1 LGERHGDVS
10 VADKTPPV
18 RWQRI
23 GQTKVEAEHF
33 ADSWKRASLSASKV
47 AIISTADAFGSGYN
61 EFPFDALKIFRASFA
76 AAGKVLV
83 RAAVLRQFRSVM
95 AGNRTLGCLSI
106 FLFIA
111 LCASLLVNFVLMI
124 ATFQRLSG
132 IREPEPIPRFREIL
146 LQRGARAT
154 TDKIAVIAMR
164 GLISSSIPGNV
175 SDSMVDDLRAALQQ
189 ARDDSRVKAIVLEVD
204 SPGGEVTASDEIYSA
219 VVKTR
224 ARKPVVVYMD
234 SLAASG
240 GYYVSCGGKFL
251 MANETTITGS
261 IGVIIQTLNYE
272 QLFNKIGLA
281 SVVFKSGKFKD
292 MLNGARPITPEE
304 RELVQNFIMSTYDKF
319 LGIVA
324 KERNLPADLLRNSIA
339 DGRILSGKE
348 ALQNKL
354 IDGLGE
360 LDDAFAKAKQL
371 ANAPEAKVVK
381 YGPPFSL
388 ARFLRVFGGS
398 ESKIEL
404 QLPKQLVPQLESGR
418 AYFLPSYYAP

>member
-1 LGERHGDVS
+1 M
-10 VADKTPPV
+10 
-18 RWQRI
+18 
-23 GQTKVEAEHF
+23 
-33 ADSWKRASLSASKV
+33 AS
-47 AIISTADAFGSGYN
+47 D
-61 EFPFDALKIFRASFA
+61 R
-76 AAGKVLV
+76 
-83 RAAVLRQFRSVM
+83 R
-95 AGNRTLGCLSI
+95 LGCLSI
-106 FLFIA
+106 FLFVA
-111 LCASLLVNFVLMI
+111 LCASLFVNFVLMI
-124 ATFQRLSG
+124 VAFQRVGG
-132 IREPEPIPRFREIL
+132 IREAEPIPRFREIL

-154 TDKIAVIAMR
+154 TDKIVVITMR
-164 GLISSSIPGNV
+164 GLISTSVPGNV

-189 ARDDSRVKAIVLEVD
+189 AREDSRVKAIVLEID

-219 VVKTR
+219 LVKTR

-261 IGVIIQTLNYE
+261 IGVIIQTLNSE

-292 MLNGARPITPEE
+292 MLKGARPITTEE

-324 KERNLPADLLRNSIA
+324 KERNLPADLLRNTIA

-348 ALQNKL
+348 ALQDKL

-360 LDDAFAKAKQL
+360 FDDAFTKAKQL
-371 ANAPEAKVVK
+371 ATAPDAKVVK

-388 ARFLRVFGGS
+388 LRFLRVFGES

-418 AYFLPSYYAP
+418 AYFLPTYYAP

>member
-1 LGERHGDVS
+1 MRQANL
-10 VADKTPPV
+10 VA
-18 RWQRI
+18 
-23 GQTKVEAEHF
+23 
-33 ADSWKRASLSASKV
+33 
-47 AIISTADAFGSGYN
+47 SGK
-61 EFPFDALKIFRASFA
+61 AL
-76 AAGKVLV
+76 VH
-83 RAAVLRQFRSVM
+83 AAVLRQFR
-95 AGNRTLGCLSI
+95 AGMTPDRRLGCLSI
-106 FLFIA
+106 FLLVA
-111 LCASLLVNFVLMI
+111 LCASLFVNVVLVL
-124 ATFQRLSG
+124 AAFQRLG
-132 IREPEPIPRFREIL
+132 RIREAEPIPRFREIL
-146 LQRGARAT
+146 LQKGARAS
-154 TDKIAVIAMR
+154 TDKVAVITMR
-164 GLISSSIPGNV
+164 GLISTSIPGNV

-189 ARDDSRVKAIVLEVD
+189 ARDDSRVKAVVLEID

-224 ARKPVVVYMD
+224 ARKPVIVYMD

-281 SVVFKSGKFKD
+281 SVIFKSGKFKD

-304 RELVQNFIMSTYDKF
+304 RELVQNFIMKTYDKF

-324 KERNLPADLLRNSIA
+324 KERNLPADLLRNTIA

-348 ALQNKL
+348 ALEDKL
-354 IDGLGE
+354 IDGVGE
-360 LDDAFAKAKQL
+360 LDDAFAKAKEL
-371 ANAPEAKVVK
+371 ANAPDAKVVK

-388 ARFLRVFGGS
+388 GRFLRLFGES

-404 QLPKQLVPQLESGR
+404 QLPKQLLPQLESGR

>member
-1 LGERHGDVS
+1 
-10 VADKTPPV
+10 
-18 RWQRI
+18 
-23 GQTKVEAEHF
+23 
-33 ADSWKRASLSASKV
+33 
-47 AIISTADAFGSGYN
+47 
-61 EFPFDALKIFRASFA
+61 
-76 AAGKVLV
+76 V
-83 RAAVLRQFRSVM
+83 RAAVLRQFRAIM
-95 AGNRTLGCLSI
+95 GADRRLGCLSI

-111 LCASLLVNFVLMI
+111 LCASLFVNFVLMI
-124 ATFQRLSG
+124 VAFQRLGG
-132 IREPEPIPRFREIL
+132 IREAEPIPRFREIL
-146 LQRGARAT
+146 LQRGAHAT
-154 TDKIAVIAMR
+154 TDKIAVITMR
-164 GLISSSIPGNV
+164 GLISTSIPGNV
-175 SDSMVDDLRAALQQ
+175 TDSMVDDLRAALQQ
-189 ARDDSRVKAIVLEVD
+189 AREDHRVKAIVLEID

-304 RELVQNFIMSTYDKF
+304 RKLVQDFIMSTYDKF

-324 KERNLPADLLRNSIA
+324 KERNLPADLLRNTIA

-360 LDDAFAKAKQL
+360 LDDAFTKAKQL
-371 ANAPEAKVVK
+371 GNAPDAKVVK

-388 ARFLRVFGGS
+388 SRLLRVFGES

>member
-1 LGERHGDVS
+1 M
-10 VADKTPPV
+10 ADSFIVRCPLAIHKTPHIPSRFQTSYSRVHGPPWAASV
-18 RWQRI
+18 RKALVPAFDFRQLQPGTMADRKI
-23 GQTKVEAEHF
+23 GCVT
-33 ADSWKRASLSASKV
+33 
-47 AIISTADAFGSGYN
+47 I
-61 EFPFDALKIFRASFA
+61 
-76 AAGKVLV
+76 
-83 RAAVLRQFRSVM
+83 
-95 AGNRTLGCLSI
+95 CL
-106 FLFIA
+106 FVA
-111 LCASLLVNFVLMI
+111 LCGSVFVNFFLAMAVFRGFG
-124 ATFQRLSG
+124 ATGVRVEEL
-132 IREPEPIPRFREIL
+132 PPRFREIVV
-146 LQRGARAT
+146 QRGTRLIP
-154 TDKIAVIAMR
+154 DRIALITMR

-175 SDSMVDDLRAALQQ
+175 SESMVEDMRLALHQ
-189 ARDDSRVKAIVLEVD
+189 AREDSRVKAIVLEID
-204 SPGGEVTASDEIYSA
+204 SPGGEVTAADQIYNEVTKA
-219 VVKTR
+219 R
-224 ARKPVVVYMD
+224 ARKPVVIYMD

-240 GYYVSCGGKFL
+240 GYYVACGGKFL

-324 KERNLPADLLRNSIA
+324 KERNLPADLLRNTIA

-354 IDGLGE
+354 IDGLGQ
-360 LDDAFAKAKQL
+360 LDDAFSKAKQL
-371 ANAPEAKVVK
+371 ANAPDAKVVK

-388 ARFLRVFGGS
+388 LRFLRVFGES

-418 AYFLPSYYAP
+418 AYFLPTYYAP

>member
-1 LGERHGDVS
+1 M
-10 VADKTPPV
+10 AD
-18 RWQRI
+18 R
-23 GQTKVEAEHF
+23 
-33 ADSWKRASLSASKV
+33 
-47 AIISTADAFGSGYN
+47 
-61 EFPFDALKIFRASFA
+61 KI
-76 AAGKVLV
+76 
-83 RAAVLRQFRSVM
+83 
-95 AGNRTLGCLSI
+95 GCLSI
-106 FLFIA
+106 FLFVA
-111 LCASLLVNFVLMI
+111 LCASVFVNFLLAMVAFRGFGAAGVRVEESL
-124 ATFQRLSG
+124 
-132 IREPEPIPRFREIL
+132 PRFREIVIE
-146 LQRGARAT
+146 RGARMVP
-154 TDKIAVIAMR
+154 DRIALITMR

-175 SDSMVDDLRAALQQ
+175 SDSMVEDMRLAFQQ
-189 ARDDSRVKAIVLEVD
+189 ARDDSRVKAIVLEID
-204 SPGGEVTASDEIYSA
+204 SPGGEVTASDEIYNA

-224 ARKPVVVYMD
+224 ATKPVVVYME

-240 GYYVSCGGKFL
+240 GYYVSCGGRFL

-272 QLFNKIGLA
+272 QLLNKIGLA

-324 KERNLPADLLRNSIA
+324 KERNLPADLLRNTIA

-360 LDDAFAKAKQL
+360 LDDAFTKAKQL
-371 ANAPEAKVVK
+371 ANTPDAKVVK

-388 ARFLRVFGGS
+388 ARFLRVFG
-398 ESKIEL
+398 ESDANIEL
-404 QLPKQLVPQLESGR
+404 QLPKHHLPQLESGR

>member
-1 LGERHGDVS
+1 
-10 VADKTPPV
+10 
-18 RWQRI
+18 
-23 GQTKVEAEHF
+23 
-33 ADSWKRASLSASKV
+33 
-47 AIISTADAFGSGYN
+47 
-61 EFPFDALKIFRASFA
+61 
-76 AAGKVLV
+76 V
-83 RAAVLRQFRSVM
+83 RAAVLRQFRFGM
-95 AGNRTLGCLSI
+95 ASNRSLGCLSI

-111 LCASLLVNFVLMI
+111 LCASLFVNFVLMI
-124 ATFQRLSG
+124 AAFQRLGG
-132 IREPEPIPRFREIL
+132 IREAEPIPRFREIL
-146 LQRGARAT
+146 LQKGARASA
-154 TDKIAVIAMR
+154 DKIAVITMR
-164 GLISSSIPGNV
+164 GLISTSIPGNV

-189 ARDDSRVKAIVLEVD
+189 ARDDSRVKAIVLEID

-224 ARKPVVVYMD
+224 AAKPVVVYMD

-240 GYYVSCGGKFL
+240 GYYVSCGGRFL

-324 KERNLPADLLRNSIA
+324 KERSLPADLLRNSIA

-360 LDDAFAKAKQL
+360 LDDAFIKAKQL
-371 ANAPEAKVVK
+371 ANAPDAKVVK

-388 ARFLRVFGGS
+388 ARFLRVFGES
-398 ESKIEL
+398 DSKIEL